1 MAYRTDKDLEFLS
14 KVSAE
19 DMKPLTDILTQN
31 FNQNLDK
38 RNPEDPAYWTYVAE
52 QIQLYGGD
60 TLVNVIFRFGDGV
73 LYREVLT
80 DVCEVCKVEYEKAAC
95 TADIEAKLVKEIFAQ
110 AWSNLDINQKRVVLA
125 SAGIP
130 FMPSL
135 VGDNSWYLIA
145 AILNSNTLLANL
157 FLRDFIFG
165 MVMSVVGKAAVTFV
179 ASRGMLMWAGPLGL
193 GLSAVPS
200 LSGTAYRITIPACL
214 TVAMLRKQVGMTPED
229 ILARQ
234 KQKEREDKIKR
245 ILMEII
251 KEEKRI
257 INIYVYCYKIL
268 ELKKVEEMYEDILR
282 QNIFGITSVDER
294 NKDVIDK
301 LINQES
307 FSSIIKKNIH
317 SGNNEE
323 YLRKLLDYWIETIDL
338 MPEGIIAIGPSGSA
352 SNQTIVSEFNKT
364 VAEL

>member
-1 MAYRTDKDLEFLS
+1 MAYRRDKDLEFLS

-19 DMKPLTDILTQN
+19 EMKPLTDILTQN

-38 RNPEDPAYWTYVAE
+38 RDPEDPAYWTYVAE
-52 QIQLYGGD
+52 QIQLYGGSSW
-60 TLVNVIFRFGDGV
+60 VNGPIRFGDGV

-80 DVCEVCKVEYEKAAC
+80 DVCDFCKVKYEKKDC
-95 TADIEAKLVKEIFAQ
+95 TADIESTLVKEVFAQ
-110 AWSNLDINQKRVVLA
+110 AWSNIDINQKRVILS

-130 FMPSL
+130 FVPSL

-145 AILNSNTLLANL
+145 AILNSNTLFANL
-157 FLRDFIFG
+157 LLQDFIFG
-165 MVMSVVGKAAVTFV
+165 MIMGVVGKAAVTFV

-193 GLSAVPS
+193 GLTTALS
-200 LSGTAYRITIPACL
+200 LAGPAYRITIPACL
-214 TVAMLRKQVGMTPED
+214 TVARLRKQVGMTPED

-234 KQKEREDKIKR
+234 KQKEREDVITT

-251 KEEKRI
+251 KNEKRT
-257 INIYVYCYKIL
+257 INTYVYCHKIL
-268 ELKKVEEMYEDILR
+268 ELKKVEEMYDDILR
-282 QNIFGITSVDER
+282 EKIFGITSIDKR

-317 SGNNEE
+317 SGNKEE
-323 YLRKLLDYWIETIDL
+323 YLRTLLDYWIEVIDE